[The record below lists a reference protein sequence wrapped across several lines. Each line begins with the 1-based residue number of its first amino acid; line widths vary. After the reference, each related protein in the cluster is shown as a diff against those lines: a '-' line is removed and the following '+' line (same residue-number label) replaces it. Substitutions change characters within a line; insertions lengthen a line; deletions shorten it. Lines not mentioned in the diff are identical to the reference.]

1 MRPSVQPSCLRDN
14 RAMTRRAVLIGSETY
29 GLRGCDADVSLMREV
44 LAARGF
50 DAIEVRTGHDASRAG
65 IVDALEQLIA
75 SIAADDAALVYY
87 SGHGGRVV
95 RPDFEERKA
104 ARLSVHFQFIVPFD
118 MDDSAPGDFR
128 GVLSEELTTYQRR
141 MTDRFHQLGTVP
153 NVTTVLDCCHS
164 GYMARAIEAMPKSVD
179 FETKSFRVRG
189 IREHAAALGTE
200 TVGGLATNP
209 DAVRL
214 VACQSEQSA
223 FEFPSSR
230 GGRHGALTDAF
241 ASVLQEL
248 GPAPVSWRVAGEL
261 VRRRVRAL
269 VPEQR
274 PDLEGPGD
282 RLVFS
287 ADSLAQADGLAISL
301 VDTEPTIEAAAI
313 LGISVGDEFRLVI
326 AGHEDTIGTAV
337 VIRVDGSGAALEVT
351 PDAARDALQSNAL
364 AVPTRLTLPK
374 VQVFVGYSGS
384 SADELCTQL
393 TESSRLRVAADHTS
407 AAAAVTNEPGGLAL
421 LDQVGDRWRIDAF
434 PDDVAGHRRL
444 VREIES
450 IAVGHRL
457 LDLPS
462 GEGASALG
470 PAVSIEFG
478 VIDDGHRR
486 TLPTRGE
493 RLRAGTPVFLTM
505 RNTSTD
511 PLFVWVFDVGVSGRS
526 SLLTN
531 ATSSGTMLGAAGAED
546 DTLDLWGAK
555 GESLFWPPDV
565 PAATTRAAE
574 APGRWETFVVL
585 TADQRGDLSS
595 LASRA
600 AAERGV
606 VRSPLDA
613 LIQEART
620 GVREV
625 AATGPTVTPLR
636 YRLDTVEFMLLP
648 T

>member
-1 MRPSVQPSCLRDN
+1 
-14 RAMTRRAVLIGSETY
+14 MTRRAVLIGSETY
-29 GLRGCDADVSLMREV
+29 GLRGCDADVALMHEV
-44 LAARGF
+44 LAATGF

-65 IVDALEQLIA
+65 ILDAFEQLVA
-75 SIAADDAALVYY
+75 SIAADDAVLLYY
-87 SGHGGRVV
+87 SGHGARVV

-104 ARLSVHFQFIVPFD
+104 AGLPVHFQFVVPFD
-118 MDDSAPGDFR
+118 MDDSVPGDFR
-128 GVLSEELTTYQRR
+128 GVLSEELTAYQRR
-141 MTDRFHQLGTVP
+141 MTDRFHQLGAVP

-164 GYMARAIEAMPKSVD
+164 GYMARAVDAMPKSV
-179 FETKSFRVRG
+179 EPEAKGFRMRG
-189 IREHAAALGTE
+189 IREHAAALGAE
-200 TVGGLATNP
+200 TAAGGLTTNP
-209 DAVRL
+209 DAVRV
-214 VACQSEQSA
+214 VACQPEQSA
-223 FEFPSSR
+223 FEFPSAR

-241 ASVLQEL
+241 ASVLEEL
-248 GPAPVSWRVAGEL
+248 GPAPVSWRVVGEL
-261 VRRRVRAL
+261 IRRRVRAL

-287 ADSLAQADGLAISL
+287 PDSLAQADALAISL
-301 VDTEPTIEAAAI
+301 VDDEPTIEAASI

-326 AGHEDTIGTAV
+326 AGHDDTIGTAV
-337 VIRVDGSGAALEVT
+337 VTRVGGTGATLKIT
-351 PDAARDALQSNAL
+351 PDTAREALQSNAL
-364 AVPTRLTLPK
+364 AVPTRLTVPK
-374 VQVFVGYSGS
+374 VQVFVDYSGPA
-384 SADELCTQL
+384 ADEFRDQL
-393 TESSRLRVAADHTS
+393 TESSRVKLATDQTS
-407 AAAAVTNEPGGLAL
+407 AVASVASEPDGLAL
-421 LDQVGDRWRIDAF
+421 LDQVGERWRTDAF

-462 GEGASALG
+462 GEDTNALG

-478 VIDDGHRR
+478 VIDNGQRAVR
-486 TLPTRGE
+486 PTRGE
-493 RLRAGTPVFLTM
+493 RLQAGTPVFLTM
-505 RNTSTD
+505 RNTSPD

-531 ATSSGTMLGAAGAED
+531 AASSGTMLGAAGAED

-555 GESLFWPPDV
+555 GEPLFWPPDV
-565 PAATTRAAE
+565 PAVAALGTE
-574 APGRWETFVVL
+574 PPGRWETFVVL
-585 TADQRGDLSS
+585 AADQRGDLSS

-600 AAERGV
+600 GAERGM

-613 LIQEART
+613 LIQEARS

-625 AATGPTVTPLR
+625 AATDSTVAPLR

-648 T
+648 K